1 MGYVGPTRSASFRT
15 DVNNVLT
22 RFVPWGS
29 GIDVRVGRVE
39 PEAWETWRHYGL
51 EDLLHLRCPEL
62 SLVGPDGF
70 HVSRD
75 QSFQL
80 QHYAHALK
88 TCAADVWR
96 GDFSVLPQLHQ
107 VIERRAKPC
116 SSGKA

>member
-1 MGYVGPTRSASFRT
+1 LEGIH
-15 DVNNVLT
+15 
-22 RFVPWGS
+22 WGS

-39 PEAWETWRHYGL
+39 PEAWETWWHYGL
-51 EDLLHLRCPEL
+51 EDVLHLRCPEL

-80 QHYAHALK
+80 KHYAHVLK
-88 TCAADVWR
+88 TCADDVLR
-96 GDFSVLPQLHQ
+96 GDLSVLPQLHQ
-107 VIERRAKPC
+107 MVERRAKQF